1 PSKSLSELEPAGV
14 REKMKDKAFAR
25 AVSREDIVDGA
36 HELGVDLDDH
46 IRVVVESLKPIA
58 SELGLTT

>member
-1 PSKSLSELEPAGV
+1 V
-14 REKMKDKAFAR
+14 RKKMKDKAFAR

-36 HELGVDLDDH
+36 HELGVDLDDN

>member
-1 PSKSLSELEPAGV
+1 
-14 REKMKDKAFAR
+14 MKDKAFAR
-25 AVSREDIVDGA
+25 AVSREDISDGA

-58 SELGLTT
+58 SELGLNT